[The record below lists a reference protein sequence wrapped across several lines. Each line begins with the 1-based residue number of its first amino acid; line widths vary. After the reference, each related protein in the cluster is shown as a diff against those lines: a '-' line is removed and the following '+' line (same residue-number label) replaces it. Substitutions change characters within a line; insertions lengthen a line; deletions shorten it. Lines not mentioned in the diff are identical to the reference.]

1 MANMEM
7 PPVEELVARF
17 KKLYTGIV
25 ADAMDKLGMRDRLL
39 SSPAEARY
47 GHCRPGVHR
56 LR

>member
-39 SSPAEARY
+39 PQY
-47 GHCRPGVHR
+47 LR
-56 LR
+56 LLFSRFL

>member
-25 ADAMDKLGMRDRLL
+25 ADAMDKLGMRDRLRRR
-39 SSPAEARY
+39 SDRY
-47 GHCRPGVHR
+47 QLQR
-56 LR
+56 